1 MKQKLHYLLFVIALF
16 SFSMITFAQ
25 SFVIGDLK
33 YYVHSTAQKE
43 VTCTGFSSSSRGLFL
58 DIPNTVEYEGIKYSV
73 SKIGARAFQYTR
85 LQTIK
90 HLPDEL
96 KEIGEYAFYYCEYA
110 STSLTIPK
118 TVEKIGQFAFYGAKG
133 ISLYLPENSAL
144 VSLGD
149 GAFEESGMYS
159 AVIPSA
165 FTSIPGGMFRNCKN
179 LKSVKIPSTVKAIG
193 EVVFYGCNALESI
206 ELPDGIETIGGYAF
220 AETSISGKFSIEVQ
234 KSEGVSGLIIY
245 T

>member
-96 KEIGEYAFYYCEYA
+96 KEIGEYAFPQ
-110 STSLTIPK
+110 I
-118 TVEKIGQFAFYGAKG
+118 
-133 ISLYLPENSAL
+133 
-144 VSLGD
+144 
-149 GAFEESGMYS
+149 
-159 AVIPSA
+159 
-165 FTSIPGGMFRNCKN
+165 RN
-179 LKSVKIPSTVKAIG
+179 L
-193 EVVFYGCNALESI
+193 
-206 ELPDGIETIGGYAF
+206 
-220 AETSISGKFSIEVQ
+220 
-234 KSEGVSGLIIY
+234 
-245 T
+245 